1 MFIKVR
7 EEIRAASSISNYE
20 SESTREYI
28 NHSCLRSEKCQGGG
42 AFKFVKGS
50 RFTNPFNHI
59 NSCIA
64 NGNRETLLELY
75 HTERRNRRN
84 GSQFLLSLNA
94 TDSERAKHSYLIL
107 IKSQSLPLSTVQEP
121 GFRSLSKFVVA
132 FYHQTLRRT
141 ILKLVEVV
149 DAKIIHDL
157 KGT

>member
-1 MFIKVR
+1 MVTQYLINIARCCINNSIVMDSNTREPTTKQIVEMFIKVR

-107 IKSQSLPLSTVQEP
+107 IK
-121 GFRSLSKFVVA
+121 
-132 FYHQTLRRT
+132 
-141 ILKLVEVV
+141 
-149 DAKIIHDL
+149 
-157 KGT
+157 